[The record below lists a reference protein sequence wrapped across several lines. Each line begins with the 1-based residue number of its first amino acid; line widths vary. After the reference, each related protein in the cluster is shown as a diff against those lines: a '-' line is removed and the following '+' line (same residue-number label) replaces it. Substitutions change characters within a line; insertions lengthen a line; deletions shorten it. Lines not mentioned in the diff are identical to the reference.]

1 MIEGWY
7 MVNLCTTT
15 EAKKKKEYKLFSK
28 FLYYNEAKK
37 KREYNSTNMVSI
49 GRSSTMR
56 SKQKENNSTNNAF
69 IMWPTVSTTSSSIL
83 NSLF

>member
-37 KREYNSTNMVSI
+37 KREYNSTNMVS
-49 GRSSTMR
+49 RSIFDDAEQTKR
-56 SKQKENNSTNNAF
+56 EQFN
-69 IMWPTVSTTSSSIL
+69 
-83 NSLF
+83 